1 VTTAAVRRRGT
12 TPRHDRRHFKE
23 KLVWYAV
30 RMIHRSAP
38 LRVAF
43 VFAILFAAS
52 ASPGWGQADAVSPDP
67 VSGRPL
73 DAASITPADAL
84 ARVEF
89 LRDELELIRF
99 EMGQP
104 RAQPPELKVT
114 DASPREV
121 MYQASTLDLKARQLV
136 FELTGE
142 RGPAVVMDQPREVR
156 PLNVRR
162 VVDLARNRTLIAK
175 QALGIRKVVEEKPQD
190 PSTTPSDVFNA
201 IVLATRQLDL
211 LIEQRLSA
219 ADVYHQVQQATHY
232 AARLLGQFPDAEL
245 MPATPEFE
253 HGKRPV
259 EVFNRLVEC
268 YRKIERVT
276 KRSGIETL
284 RIRVAKLE
292 TDIDDPAQVSPS
304 DGYNM
309 AVLIVSELA
318 YLHQALGYA
327 DVPTPRIELGFKL
340 PSDVYQQAGVLL
352 AQLTELDRLVK
363 DNPGWLS
370 ARGR

>member
-1 VTTAAVRRRGT
+1 MRAIG
-12 TPRHDRRHFKE
+12 
-23 KLVWYAV
+23 
-30 RMIHRSAP
+30 RSAP

-43 VFAILFAAS
+43 VFAILAAAS
-52 ASPGWGQADAVSPDP
+52 ASPGWGQAYVVSPDP
-67 VSGRPL
+67 VSGHPT
-73 DAASITPADAL
+73 DEGSITPADAL

-104 RAQPPELKVT
+104 RARPPEIEVT

-121 MYQASTLDLKARQLV
+121 MYQAFTLDLKARQLR

-142 RGPAVVMDQPREVR
+142 RGPAVVMEQPRDVR
-156 PLNVRR
+156 PLDVWR
-162 VVDLARNRTLIAK
+162 VVDLARNRTLVAK
-175 QALGIRKVVEEKPQD
+175 QALDVEEVVEEKPQD
-190 PSTTPSDVFNA
+190 PSTTPADVFNA

-211 LIEQRLSA
+211 LIAQRLSA
-219 ADVYHQVQQATHY
+219 ADVYHQVQQASHY
-232 AARLLGQFPDAEL
+232 AARLLGQFPDATV
-245 MPATPEFE
+245 MPITPEFE

-268 YRKIERVT
+268 YRKVESVT
-276 KRSGIETL
+276 GRSGVETL
-284 RIRVAKLE
+284 RVKVSKLE
-292 TDIDDPAQVSPS
+292 TDPDAAVQVAPS

-309 AVLIVSELA
+309 AVLLVSELA

-327 DVPTPRIELGFKL
+327 DVPTPRLDLGFKL
-340 PSDVYQQAGVLL
+340 PSDVYQRAGVLL

-363 DNPGWLS
+363 ENPGWLNEPH
-370 ARGR
+370 